1 MKHPTLKVPPERWP
15 LHGYLVCAVT
25 QIWVKTHKQIGF
37 TYADWY
43 ERLDWNCFCWCLMK
57 HAGLDTVCHDLYTS
71 STQNNDYLQKKES
84 LPHHFQLFFFRWIR
98 RDCRYVPCRS
108 LELQKAAQLGFI
120 IHFVH
125 ESQHVILMESLFAFT
140 IFFTIPSWF
149 LWTIFLQEILS
160 RLETWLAE
168 LEVLLDRRIERRSG
182 VLERRGVSEMSSL
195 MCGLVLC
202 EVDSCFWGVL
212 KPLNLSF
219 LRSDTVHEEIP
230 KNHLGCKIVGW
241 TTYQV
246 MQISFHQHY
255 RGSYLK
261 TQILTVDSWT
271 WLLKHLCQWYEG
283 GVEIRKL
290 AWDEGYFYR
299 SSAGNTPNWF
309 CNSESDA

>member
-1 MKHPTLKVPPERWP
+1 MNPLESRTLAMKHPTLKVPPERWP
-15 LHGYLVCAVT
+15 LHGYSVCAVT
-25 QIWVKTHKQIGF
+25 QIMRKKHNQIGL

-43 ERLDWNCFCWCLMK
+43 DRLDWNCFCWCLMK

-84 LPHHFQLFFFRWIR
+84 LHHFQFFFLRWIR

-125 ESQHVILMESLFAFT
+125 ESPHVILMESLFAFT

-202 EVDSCFWGVL
+202 EVD
-212 KPLNLSF
+212 
-219 LRSDTVHEEIP
+219 I
-230 KNHLGCKIVGW
+230 
-241 TTYQV
+241 
-246 MQISFHQHY
+246 
-255 RGSYLK
+255 
-261 TQILTVDSWT
+261 
-271 WLLKHLCQWYEG
+271 
-283 GVEIRKL
+283 
-290 AWDEGYFYR
+290 
-299 SSAGNTPNWF
+299 
-309 CNSESDA
+309 